1 MIYVRDLA
9 LELLRQGHFPIV
21 FSTMSGDVS
30 DSLRHAGVVVTDSL
44 DRIGEPPDIIHG
56 HHYGPTTFAIEK
68 WPSAPAIYV
77 CHDHTSLH
85 DRTPVHPSIRSYFG
99 VSRICVERLVRDGA
113 PAHRTGLLLNFVD
126 LARFRPRADLPDRPR
141 RALVFSNY
149 ARQGTQLPAV
159 TEACRRAGI
168 ELDVIGAG
176 VDRVDT
182 QPEQILGQYDIVF
195 AKAKA
200 AMEAMAVGAAVVLCD
215 YAGVG
220 PLVTS
225 ANFHELRPLNF
236 GFEALREPLE
246 PEPLLQEIDRY
257 DSRDAAE
264 VRDLIRSEAGLTT
277 AVEGLL
283 AIYRRTIAERVIV
296 PAETKALDWGL
307 RDRLFFRLS
316 WRWGAMSATQRRAIM
331 ALPGTR
337 MIRRWLQRLL
347 GSGGT

>member
-1 MIYVRDLA
+1 VIYVRDLA
-9 LELLRQGHFPIV
+9 LELRRQGHFPIV
-21 FSTMSGDVS
+21 FSTKSGDVGN
-30 DSLRHAGVVVTDSL
+30 SLRRAGVVVTDSL

-56 HHYGPTTFAIEK
+56 HHRGPTMLAIQK

-77 CHDHTSLH
+77 CHDHTSIH
-85 DRTPVHPSIRSYFG
+85 DRTPVHPSIRNYFG
-99 VSRICVERLVRDGA
+99 VSRICVERLVREGA
-113 PAHRTGLLLNFVD
+113 PPHRTDLLLNFVD
-126 LARFRPRADLPDRPR
+126 LDRFRPRIDLPDRPR

-159 TEACRRAGI
+159 TEACRMAGI

-182 QPEQILGQYDIVF
+182 RPEQLLGQYDIVF

-277 AVEGLL
+277 AVDGLL
-283 AIYRRTIAERVIV
+283 AIYRRTIAEKVIV
-296 PAETKALDWGL
+296 SVETRAPDWGL